1 MGCDVLGSLSFEPGS
16 RIQSVGASAFLGTV
30 LISDRV
36 QFPDRLMPGGSGY
49 DPGWFGRAGI
59 IIGDLF

>member
-16 RIQSVGASAFLGTV
+16 RIQSMGASAFLGTA

-36 QFPDRLMPGGSGY
+36 QFPDRLKQGGSGY
-49 DPGWFGRAGI
+49 DPDWFGSAGI
-59 IIGDLF
+59 IISDLF